1 MFRAIKLWFTNRDYY
16 YQRKRYMKLQKEF
29 RNKLI
34 KQSREFCPWSGW
46 YMHEMIKTMLEFY
59 EKTYSAGD
67 CCWSEECR
75 TLQKAKVLKEA
86 RSYVEKLDAI
96 DDMECKEL
104 LEIAK
109 TFDDFND
116 FCIRTHINLDTTTDT
131 MGESIKGYAAFEFL
145 EKKYTETLYNII
157 GKHIWEWCD

>member
-1 MFRAIKLWFTNRDYY
+1 MFRAIKLYFKDRNYY

-29 RNKLI
+29 RNKMI
-34 KQSREFCPWSGW
+34 KQSKEFCPWSGW
-46 YMHEMIKTMLEFY
+46 YLHEMVKTMIEFY

-75 TLQKAKVLKEA
+75 TLHKAKTLKEVRA
-86 RSYVEKLDAI
+86 YIEKLDAI
-96 DDMECKEL
+96 DDIECAEL

-109 TFDDFND
+109 TFEDFEG
-116 FCIRTHINLDTTTDT
+116 FCAKRNIDLNSQSDHLA
-131 MGESIKGYAAFEFL
+131 ESIKGYTAFEFL

-157 GKHIWEWCD
+157 GKQQNVR

>member
-16 YQRKRYMKLQKEF
+16 YQRKRYLKLQKEY
-29 RNKLI
+29 RNKLKKQI
-34 KQSREFCPWSGW
+34 KEFCPWSGW

-67 CCWSEECR
+67 CCWSEETR
-75 TLQKAKVLKEA
+75 TQKIAGQIKEA
-86 RSYVEKLDAI
+86 LKYADKLEKL
-96 DDMECKEL
+96 DDMECSAMIPLAEEYADEFEAYCAEVDSRVDCGSYSLKYRGY
-104 LEIAK
+104 IA
-109 TFDDFND
+109 
-116 FCIRTHINLDTTTDT
+116 
-131 MGESIKGYAAFEFL
+131 YEFL